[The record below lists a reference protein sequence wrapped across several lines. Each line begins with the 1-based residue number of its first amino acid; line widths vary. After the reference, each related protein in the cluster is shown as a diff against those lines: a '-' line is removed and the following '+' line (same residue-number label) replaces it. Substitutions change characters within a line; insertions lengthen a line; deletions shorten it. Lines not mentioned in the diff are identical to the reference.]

1 METMTTAEQPV
12 TRSQLSEELDRLRDE
27 FKSYY
32 ATKADLA
39 QLEMRLTIR
48 LTRCHDLRGRCHH
61 RSVALLA
68 IGSKRTLH
76 NRCQ

>member
-1 METMTTAEQPV
+1 METMTTSEQPV
-12 TRSQLSEELDRLRDE
+12 TRSELREELDRLRDE

-48 LTRCHDLRGRCHH
+48 LTGVMVTLGGVIIAVLRFW
-61 RSVALLA
+61 
-68 IGSKRTLH
+68 
-76 NRCQ
+76 Q